1 MREASQKSVNSM
13 GAGAYVASRR
23 KTRVASLRNDAAV
36 CQTSDIAVFNPT
48 WHWSYTIKR
57 VSRLMSLEARG

>member
-1 MREASQKSVNSM
+1 M

-36 CQTSDIAVFNPT
+36 CQISDIAVFNPT
-48 WHWSYTIKR
+48 WLWSHSIKR
-57 VSRLMSLEARG
+57 FEANVARCARMMRFKAT